1 MYGMEENIMD
11 KLKRLVSVIKKISEL
26 QQPGKKALQKLIYLI
41 EKKGVDLGYD
51 FSIHYYGPYSS
62 ALDDSIHAMQL
73 QGVVEIIPDGMNH
86 RIRLTDLSDIVE
98 NETFSQM
105 DEQIIQSVLES
116 FGSMTAFELE
126 SITTTDFVARELC
139 KIPGNCTNDDII
151 EGVKKIKGDKFS
163 PEKIKQAIFLLKG
176 NGYHWN

>member
-1 MYGMEENIMD
+1 MD
-11 KLKRLVSVIKKISEL
+11 KLASLVSVIKRISEY

-73 QGVVEIIPDGMNH
+73 QGILEIIPDGMNH
-86 RIRLTDLSDIVE
+86 RIRLTDLSDMME
-98 NETFSQM
+98 SEKFSLK
-105 DEQIIQSVLES
+105 DEQIIQNVLES
-116 FGSMTAFELE
+116 FGPMTAFELE
-126 SITTTDFVARELC
+126 LITTTDFVARELC
-139 KIPGNCTNDDII
+139 KTLGNCTNDDII

-163 PEKIKQAIFLLKG
+163 YEKIKQAILLLKE

>member
-1 MYGMEENIMD
+1 M
-11 KLKRLVSVIKKISEL
+11 
-26 QQPGKKALQKLIYLI
+26 QKLVYLI

-73 QGVVEIIPDGMNH
+73 QGIVEIIHDGMNH
-86 RIRLTDLSDIVE
+86 RICLTDLSDIIE
-98 NETFSQM
+98 NDTFSPA
-105 DEQIIQSVLES
+105 DEQIIQSVLEA

-126 SITTTDFVARELC
+126 LITTTDFVARELC
-139 KIPGNCTNDDII
+139 KTLGNCTNDDII

-163 PEKIKQAIFLLKG
+163 YEKIKQAILLLKE